1 MKKNNNMNW
10 KNVIIFF
17 VGLSIILALLS
28 LLKKEEHDKEKIKKE
43 IEGFHQTKDS
53 TIKVVDEFVN
63 SYQKRKEQQI
73 HDIDSLNHILE
84 NNKKLSKQQ
93 IVELKNKIE
102 EKQNT
107 IVEISKTKELDTVLI
122 EFVKE
127 KKIIYDTIFE
137 KVIIRDTVYITDT
150 IHKLDTV
157 YVSKKEKRKN
167 KKKKN

>member
-1 MKKNNNMNW
+1 MNW

-28 LLKKEEHDKEKIKKE
+28 LLKKEEHDKEQIKKE

-73 HDIDSLNHILE
+73 HDIDSLNDILE

-157 YVSKKEKRKN
+157 YISKKEKRKN

>member
-28 LLKKEEHDKEKIKKE
+28 LLKKEEHDKEQIKKE

-73 HDIDSLNHILE
+73 HDIDSLNDILE

-157 YVSKKEKRKN
+157 YISKKEKRKN